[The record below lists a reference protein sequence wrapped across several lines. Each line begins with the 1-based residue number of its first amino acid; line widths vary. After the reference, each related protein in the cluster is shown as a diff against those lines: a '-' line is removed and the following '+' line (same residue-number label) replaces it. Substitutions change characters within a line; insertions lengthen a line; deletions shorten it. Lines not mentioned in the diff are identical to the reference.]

1 MQGILVFCKQN
12 DITWGYFTVAS
23 KWSTVKTITI
33 IQIILDFP
41 KEHWTNSHGIGSSS
55 IKTK

>member
-1 MQGILVFCKQN
+1 MTLLE
-12 DITWGYFTVAS
+12 DISYWLLNEAQLR
-23 KWSTVKTITI
+23 TITI

-41 KEHWTNSHGIGSSS
+41 KEHCTNSHGNGSSS